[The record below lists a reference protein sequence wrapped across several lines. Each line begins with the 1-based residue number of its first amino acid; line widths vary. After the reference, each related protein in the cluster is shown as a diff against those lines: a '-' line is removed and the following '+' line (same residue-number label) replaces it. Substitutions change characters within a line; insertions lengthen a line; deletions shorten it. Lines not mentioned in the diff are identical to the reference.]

1 MNIAEVAA
9 AHGVAPGNPW
19 KSAVRSVRKSRPRF
33 ALTTNTDICGR
44 ERIMIAFS
52 KRHPGGSKGS
62 RRRSSIRRKRRPAPA
77 AIFMAFDE
85 GGGCYDS
92 GYVQPAI
99 SHRSRDD
106 FPGGLGG
113 GTWGTGLGLADG

>member
-1 MNIAEVAA
+1 LEVAVF
-9 AHGVAPGNPW
+9 HEHRRSCG
-19 KSAVRSVRKSRPRF
+19 SAWRRTRQSLEVRSEIDEKSRSRF
-33 ALTTNTDICGR
+33 ALTTYTDICGR

-52 KRHPGGSKGS
+52 KRHPGGWKGS

-92 GYVQPAI
+92 GCVQPAI
-99 SHRSRDD
+99 LH
-106 FPGGLGG
+106 
-113 GTWGTGLGLADG
+113 LAG